1 MTRCDYIAIRIL
13 LCVAETVAS
22 YGFKSE
28 IQNLTRDIKEL
39 IKQELAETLNPPIIV
54 KVDHAKSA

>member
-13 LCVAETVAS
+13 LCVAENVAS

-28 IQNLTRDIKEL
+28 IESLTRDIKEL
-39 IKQELAETLNPPIIV
+39 IKQELGDN
-54 KVDHAKSA
+54 AKSA